1 MAAHRPLLRA
11 RAVLW
16 VISALLLALVS
27 PLGGAGLA
35 QARPMQP
42 VPLEPVD
49 PNLAV
54 TAVEPSLV
62 QISTRVDF
70 QGIVGNG
77 TGIVLTPEGM
87 VLTNH
92 HVVQGADSIRALTL
106 GNGQTYDADIL
117 GYDRDDDVAL
127 IQLRGAFGLV
137 PAPLGDSATLTI
149 GTPVVTLGNANG
161 TGNPLT
167 REQGNVTALGKTIN
181 AEDELTGSSHSLDN
195 LIESSTNL
203 RSGDS
208 GGALVNGAGQVVGLN
223 AAATY
228 NFKLNGE
235 GTPGGQGFAIPI
247 NDALGVVNQIRSGAG
262 TADVHIGPPTILG
275 VGVSAAGEGDG
286 LPIQSILRGGPAD
299 QAGLRPGDVLL
310 RIDGV
315 PITSANS
322 LTGVLDQRYPGNN
335 IELAWLDS
343 AGIERLGRAS
353 LTSGAIS

>member
-11 RAVLW
+11 RFVLW
-16 VISALLLALVS
+16 VLSALLLALMT
-27 PLGGAGLA
+27 PLGGAGMA
-35 QARPMQP
+35 QAAPIRPM
-42 VPLEPVD
+42 PLEPID
-49 PNLAV
+49 PNMAV
-54 TAVEPSLV
+54 GAVEPSLV

-70 QGIVGNG
+70 QGIIGNG

-92 HVVQGADSIRALTL
+92 HVIQGADSIRALTL
-106 GNGQTYDADIL
+106 GNGQTYDADVL

-127 IQLRGAFGLV
+127 IQLRGAFGLR
-137 PAPLGDSATLTI
+137 PAPLGDSATLAV
-149 GTPVVTLGNANG
+149 GAPVVTLGNANG

-167 REQGNVTALGKTIN
+167 REQGAVTALGQVID

-195 LIESSTNL
+195 LIQSSTNL

-235 GTPGGQGFAIPI
+235 STPGGQGFAIPI
-247 NDALGVVNQIRSGAG
+247 NDALGVVNQIRSGVG
-262 TADVHIGPPTILG
+262 TSEVHIGPSAILG
-275 VGVSAAGEGDG
+275 VGVSAVDEGDG

-299 QAGLRPGDVLL
+299 QTGLRPGDVLL
-310 RIDGV
+310 RIDGT
-315 PITSANS
+315 PINSANA
-322 LTGVLDQRYPGNN
+322 LTGVLDQRYPGNS
-335 IELAWLDS
+335 IELAWRDA
-343 AGIERLGRAS
+343 AGVERIGRATLS
-353 LTSGAIS
+353 SGAS